1 MPKFAAALIL
11 ACLALISSAKAQSDP
26 RPTTDIALVLA
37 VDASGSVNRRRF
49 ELQRQGYAEAFRE
62 PRVLDAILGLST
74 RSIAVTMVQWTGPA
88 MQVQVVQWTLIKDKG
103 TAGAFAD
110 AIQAAPR
117 ELFGGGT
124 SLSGAIDH
132 AKLLL
137 ASAPYRGLKRVIDIS
152 GDGANNRGR
161 DLRDARDEAVRDG
174 IIING
179 LPISSI
185 EPNLDKYYFDHVIG
199 GPGSFVVPAESY
211 EQFATAI
218 VRKLILEIASND

>member
-11 ACLALISSAKAQSDP
+11 ACLALISPANAQTDP

-37 VDASGSVNRRRF
+37 VDASGSVNRKRF

-88 MQVQVVQWTLIKDKG
+88 MQVQVVPWTLIKDKG

-161 DLRDARDEAVRDG
+161 DLREARDEAVRDG

>member
-11 ACLALISSAKAQSDP
+11 ACLALISPANAQTDP

-37 VDASGSVNRRRF
+37 VDASGSVNRKRF

-88 MQVQVVQWTLIKDKG
+88 MQVQVVPWTLIKDKG

-117 ELFGGGT
+117 EFVRRRHLAERRHRPRQAAAGERA
-124 SLSGAIDH
+124 LSRVEARH
-132 AKLLL
+132 RHFRRRRQQ
-137 ASAPYRGLKRVIDIS
+137 SRPRPSRGPR
-152 GDGANNRGR
+152 
-161 DLRDARDEAVRDG
+161 
-174 IIING
+174 
-179 LPISSI
+179 
-185 EPNLDKYYFDHVIG
+185 
-199 GPGSFVVPAESY
+199 
-211 EQFATAI
+211 
-218 VRKLILEIASND
+218 